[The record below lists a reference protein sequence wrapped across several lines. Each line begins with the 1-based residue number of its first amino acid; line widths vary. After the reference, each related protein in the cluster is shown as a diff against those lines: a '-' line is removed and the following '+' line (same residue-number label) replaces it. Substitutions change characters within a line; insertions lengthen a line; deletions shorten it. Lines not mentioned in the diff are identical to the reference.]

1 MRVDLNSSTFL
12 HLEVVLQ
19 VVEEDRQDLV
29 EGCLLPLFA
38 SFVTCPS

>member
-1 MRVDLNSSTFL
+1 MQVDLNSSIFL

-19 VVEEDRQDLV
+19 VDRQDLV